1 MNHLFLPFLC
11 ATLLAA
17 AAAGAQP
24 LPQPP
29 PAQSTPAPATP
40 TATAPVPLPTWFRE
54 IDTEKKGEVTRAD
67 FLKFRLKTFDQLDV
81 DHDGKLT
88 LEEFLKIAEPPF
100 TSDGP
105 GLPPL
110 EERRQHARAEFRDL
124 DTNGDG
130 MVERAELEAAMNVE
144 FNQYDID
151 RNDKVTEAEARL
163 VMQRFLQ
170 RVAAERQQ
178 AEQRRR
184 QEMMTINEFIDGQLR
199 IFDQLDTNHDGK
211 VTKEEYLSLAGPADG
226 PQSQGLPPFEIRKQ
240 EILRKFAEIDTKKQG
255 FLDRV
260 EVTAYA
266 VSQFLKLD
274 LNKDRFLNQEEVKKA
289 QEAENEHL
297 REPMKSQPRPPAP
310 PANNPP
316 RPTPAPV
323 QPPAPGGLQPGL
335 PQGK

>member
-1 MNHLFLPFLC
+1 MICSFRLLLC
-11 ATLLAA
+11 TALLASA
-17 AAAGAQP
+17 SAGAQP
-24 LPQPP
+24 SPQG
-29 PAQSTPAPATP
+29 QPAPAVP

-54 IDTEKKGEVTRAD
+54 IDTEKKGEVTRAE
-67 FLKFRLKTFDQLDV
+67 FLKYRLKMFDQLDV

-88 LEEFLKIAEPPF
+88 LEEFLKMAEPPF
-100 TSDGP
+100 TDGP

-130 MVERAELEAAMNVE
+130 MIERAELEAAMNVE
-144 FNQYDID
+144 FNQYDIA

-184 QEMMTINEFIDGQLR
+184 QEMMTLSEFIDGQLR
-199 IFDQLDTNHDGK
+199 IFDQLDKNHDGK

-226 PQSQGLPPFEIRKQ
+226 PQSQGLPPFEIRRQ
-240 EILRKFAEIDTKKQG
+240 EILRKFVEIDTKGQG
-255 FLDRV
+255 FVDRV
-260 EVTAYA
+260 ELTAYA

-274 LNKDRFLNQEEVKKA
+274 VNKDGYLSQEELKKA
-289 QEAENEHL
+289 QEADNERL
-297 REPMKSQPRPPAP
+297 RELIKALPRPPAA
-310 PANNPP
+310 PANNPQ
-316 RPTPAPV
+316 RPA
-323 QPPAPGGLQPGL
+323 PPAPPSLPSGLQPGL